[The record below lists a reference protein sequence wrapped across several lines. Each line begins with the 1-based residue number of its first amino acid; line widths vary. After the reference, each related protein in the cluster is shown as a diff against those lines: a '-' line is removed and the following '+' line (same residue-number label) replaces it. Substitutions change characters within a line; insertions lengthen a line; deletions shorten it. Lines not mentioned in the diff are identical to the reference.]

1 MGSGSGFLW
10 DDRGHVVTNY
20 HVVVA
25 GRAGSPLPKR
35 VKVKLNGMLEAREA
49 DVVGIEPEKDLAVLR
64 LRDRSNLPRPID
76 VGTSND
82 LQVGQGVLAIGNPF
96 GLDDTLTTG
105 VVSAVGRDVDGIGG
119 RPIKGCIQTDAAIN
133 PGNSGGPLLDSSG
146 RLIGVNTAIFSPG
159 GGQFAGNV
167 GIGFAIPVDTVRRV
181 VNQIIRYGKVVRPT
195 LGLSVVTDRIVGSIE
210 RSLGRKLE
218 GVLVAEV
225 SPGSPAL
232 QSGIEPSQLG
242 SDGTIVLGDLITAVD
257 GEIVRQAEDLIS
269 AIEEKKDGDVV
280 TLRVLRKANPNQV
293 RMIPVKLTTREKLKS
308 TAEDMHTAS
317 RMFNSFR

>member
-1 MGSGSGFLW
+1 MGSAL
-10 DDRGHVVTNY
+10 
-20 HVVVA
+20 
-25 GRAGSPLPKR
+25 
-35 VKVKLNGMLEAREA
+35 
-49 DVVGIEPEKDLAVLR
+49 
-64 LRDRSNLPRPID
+64 
-76 VGTSND
+76 
-82 LQVGQGVLAIGNPF
+82 
-96 GLDDTLTTG
+96 
-105 VVSAVGRDVDGIGG
+105 GRDIQGFGG
-119 RPIKGCIQTDAAIN
+119 RPIKDCLQTDAAIN
-133 PGNSGGPLLDSSG
+133 PGNSGGPLLDSRG
-146 RLIGVNTAIFSPG
+146 RLIGVNTMIYSPNG
-159 GGQFAGNV
+159 VGNV

-181 VNQIIRYGKVVRPT
+181 VNQLILYGEVVRPT
-195 LGLSVVTDRIVGSIE
+195 LGISIVDDRIVGSIE